1 MRKNVGRLDLRKVFT
16 HTRATRMYDGTE
28 QDLLRLLA
36 SRAGISPEY
45 HDIAGT
51 LHVTSDE
58 TRRAILS
65 AMGFETASR
74 DSLAAA
80 LTDWDEAPW
89 RQPCDPILIL
99 EQGYGPT
106 TWVFRLPL
114 EEKDEDQLV
123 LTWHVSDE
131 KGTVVHREDAG
142 PRLAPHEVQVV
153 AGRRMVR
160 LALPLVPNLALG
172 YYDLSV
178 VGTVGTMA
186 TKGMLRLVVAPA
198 HCYVPPGM
206 AHGERV
212 WGVAVQLYSVRSRTN
227 WGVGDFTDLARLVEW
242 AGKELGAGI
251 IGLNPLH
258 ALKNSRPHHLSPYS
272 PTSRLFLNELYID
285 LDRLPEYHASP
296 EAQRLRQ
303 SPEFQAGVE
312 QARAADFVDSESVV
326 KAKRTMLDLAYRQ
339 FLTENYSGTE
349 PSLQPTSARGWL
361 LERFIRDEGE
371 SLERFALFQVL
382 EEDRRLIEHAPKLWP
397 EWPAQYRNPGSPALR
412 EFARRHRKRVRF
424 FQYVQWVAA
433 DQLRAANAKASQVQM
448 TVGLYPDLALG
459 SDRNGAEAWMLQDTL
474 ALEAD
479 CGAPPDAFAPQ
490 GQNWGF
496 APFHPI
502 RLKSTGYRSFIEL
515 LRKTLRQGGA
525 IRIDHVMMLFRL
537 FWVPRGLTAAAGAY
551 VQYPAEDL
559 LRILALESTRAQTL
573 VIGED
578 LGTVPDYVREQ
589 LARYKI
595 LSYRVFYFERNWDGS
610 CRPPSAYP
618 DQSLAV
624 VTTHDLPTLT
634 GYWSGEDI
642 RLRARLGIYV
652 HEQAVQQA
660 FEERA
665 RDKNHFLA
673 ALQGAGLLPPGVS
686 AQQESVPAMTPE
698 LCRAIHLYLAGS
710 PAWVVMAN
718 LDDVIG
724 EVTQM
729 NLPGTVDAYPNWSRK
744 LSLSLEELQQDE
756 RVQSLATAIRTLRP
770 ATAHR

>member
-1 MRKNVGRLDLRKVFT
+1 
-16 HTRATRMYDGTE
+16 
-28 QDLLRLLA
+28 
-36 SRAGISPEY
+36 
-45 HDIAGT
+45 
-51 LHVTSDE
+51 
-58 TRRAILS
+58 
-65 AMGFETASR
+65 
-74 DSLAAA
+74 
-80 LTDWDEAPW
+80 
-89 RQPCDPILIL
+89 
-99 EQGYGPT
+99 
-106 TWVFRLPL
+106 
-114 EEKDEDQLV
+114 
-123 LTWHVSDE
+123 
-131 KGTVVHREDAG
+131 
-142 PRLAPHEVQVV
+142 
-153 AGRRMVR
+153 
-160 LALPLVPNLALG
+160 
-172 YYDLSV
+172 
-178 VGTVGTMA
+178 
-186 TKGMLRLVVAPA
+186 
-198 HCYVPPGM
+198 
-206 AHGERV
+206 
-212 WGVAVQLYSVRSRTN
+212 
-227 WGVGDFTDLARLVEW
+227 
-242 AGKELGAGI
+242 
-251 IGLNPLH
+251 
-258 ALKNSRPHHLSPYS
+258 
-272 PTSRLFLNELYID
+272 
-285 LDRLPEYHASP
+285 
-296 EAQRLRQ
+296 
-303 SPEFQAGVE
+303 GVE

-339 FLTENYSGTE
+339 FLTENYAGTE

-382 EEDRRLIEHAPKLWP
+382 EEDRRLIEQAPKLWP
-397 EWPAQYRNPGSPALR
+397 EWPEQYRNPGTPALR

-433 DQLRAANAKASQVQM
+433 DQLRAANTRASQVHM

-474 ALEAD
+474 ALGAD

-496 APFHPI
+496 APFNPL
-502 RLKSTGYRSFIEL
+502 RLKATGYRSFIEL

-559 LRILALESTRAQTL
+559 LRILALESMRAQTL

-610 CRPPSAYP
+610 CKPPSAYP

-642 RLRARLGIYV
+642 RLRARLGMYV

-665 RDKNHFLA
+665 RDKNQFLA
-673 ALQGAGLLPPGVS
+673 ALQSAGLLPPGVS
-686 AQQESVPAMTPE
+686 AQQESVPAMTPD

-710 PAWVVMAN
+710 PAWVVLAN

-756 RVQSLATAIRTLRP
+756 RVQALAA
-770 ATAHR
+770 A